1 MRIVFAIVVAGALA
15 FSGRAHK
22 KAAAQDMWGTPGAP
36 TASVLADKDQKLI
49 VTPDAALVGTVA
61 TVNQTAGFVIL
72 NFPLGRMPATDLHL
86 NLYRRGLKVG
96 EVKVTGPQQDDNTV
110 ADILTGDA
118 QVGDELR
125 AK

>member
-1 MRIVFAIVVAGALA
+1 MRILFAIVVAGALT
-15 FSGRAHK
+15 FSGCAHR
-22 KAAAQDMWGTPGAP
+22 KATAQDMWGTPGAP

-96 EVKVTGPQQDDNTV
+96 EVKVTGPQLDDNVV
-110 ADILTGDA
+110 ADVVTGNS
-118 QVGDELR
+118 E
-125 AK
+125 